1 MVWGSNL
8 ISEGK
13 YLHLKIA
20 NVDHNIY
27 KMLDFEGFPC
37 NDEHTYHLS
46 DCILDD
52 FEKKTMQKVGC
63 TTPFGKI
70 KDNICKDDYKGIY
83 HRLLTSFNMPI
94 SYLLH

>member
-1 MVWGSNL
+1 
-8 ISEGK
+8 
-13 YLHLKIA
+13 
-20 NVDHNIY
+20 
-27 KMLDFEGFPC
+27 MLDFEGFPC

-52 FEKKTMQKVGC
+52 FEKKSMQKVGC

-94 SYLLH
+94 SYLLYYRSRNVLSKHVNNKFLFERA